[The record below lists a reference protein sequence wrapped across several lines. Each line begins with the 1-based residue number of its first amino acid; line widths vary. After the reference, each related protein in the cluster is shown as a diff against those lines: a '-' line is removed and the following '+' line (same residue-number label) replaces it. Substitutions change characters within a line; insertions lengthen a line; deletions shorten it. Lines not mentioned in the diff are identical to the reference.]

1 MLLSE
6 HGLCVPP
13 HAAWIASACAASL
26 AAHTLPVT
34 ESRRLCHCQ
43 APPAHQRMR
52 RRCHGACRAVRL
64 HALTTRPAPA
74 RSLQRAHSRTATGD
88 ALLCRSQLPEQPT
101 CTPKRDA
108 PDARQQP
115 AACCHPPPASGLTGS
130 PWPSCRSPPPSRSR
144 GPRSSCRCCCAASG
158 PACPPRV
165 CLRARVLRPLLD
177 PSIMPCPAT
186 LYGWPDL
193 PAARLPART
202 LALPPPRSC
211 HVLHLLTRRPACPP
225 RAYLLFCSTS
235 PAMSNIL
242 TAQQSLPLHA

>member
-158 PACPPRV
+158 PACPPRA
-165 CLRARVLRPLLD
+165 CLRARVTAIARPQHHAMSCNSLRVAPLARRTLACARTG
-177 PSIMPCPAT
+177 PSTPKILPRPASVDEA
-186 LYGWPDL
+186 PRL
-193 PAARLPART
+193 PAARLPAF
-202 LALPPPRSC
+202 LVAPHQP
-211 HVLHLLTRRPACPP
+211 CP
-225 RAYLLFCSTS
+225 TS
-235 PAMSNIL
+235 
-242 TAQQSLPLHA
+242 